1 MGFFSGTA
9 QGRGPRFANDCRRLN
24 VIIVDSQMKDPARE
38 METLREEL
46 RRHEHLYY
54 VLDQPEITD
63 AEYDALM
70 RRLQELE
77 EEHPD
82 QATPDSP
89 TQRVGGKP
97 REGFVKVRHSS
108 VMLSLDNALNEDE
121 LRGFDRRVRELLDGA
136 EYGYVTELKMDGLS
150 MAARY
155 RDGAFEQAV
164 TRGDGQVGED
174 VTENA
179 RTIRS
184 LPLRAKTKLPSFE
197 VRGETVMNRR
207 AFERLNAEREER
219 GLSRFANPRNAAA
232 GSLRVL
238 EPQITASRRLDY
250 YTYFLLVDGRPAR
263 DSHWESLNELEGLG
277 FKVNKYRECCK
288 SLEDVLAF
296 CARWEDQRDQL
307 PYEIDGVVIKVDS
320 VAQQRQLGYTAK
332 APRWAIAY
340 KYPARQAVT
349 TVEGIGVQVGRTGA
363 LTPVASLKPVLVGG
377 VTVSRATLHNE
388 DEIGRLGLEIGDD
401 VVIERS
407 GDVIPKVVRVHA
419 QGSYRRPFQ
428 MPSKCPVCGGK
439 VVREEGEAASRCIN
453 TNCSARL
460 KESILHFAS
469 RGVMNIDGVGEAL
482 VDQLVD
488 RGMVESVADLYLLT
502 VERLTDLERM
512 GRKSA
517 GNIVR
522 NIEKSKENPLPRVLT
537 ALGIRF
543 VGERTAV
550 FLAEAF
556 GGLDAIAAAGQED
569 LQVADEVGPKVA
581 ESVFQFFR
589 EPRNRQLVER
599 LRAAGLQFT
608 YESTRPK
615 NGPLKGLTLVLT
627 GTLPNLSREEAKR
640 LIESAG
646 GKVSGSVSKKTN
658 YVVAGDD
665 AGSKLTKAKELGVR
679 VVTEEEL
686 LELIKG

>member
-1 MGFFSGTA
+1 
-9 QGRGPRFANDCRRLN
+9 
-24 VIIVDSQMKDPARE
+24 MKDPARE
-38 METLREEL
+38 VEKLREEL

-54 VLDQPEITD
+54 VLDRPEITD

-77 EEHPD
+77 TEHPELD
-82 QATPDSP
+82 TPDSP
-89 TQRVGGKP
+89 TRRVGGKP

-108 VMLSLDNALNEDE
+108 PMLSLDNALNEGE
-121 LRGFDRRVRELLDGA
+121 LRDFDRRVRDLLRGA
-136 EYGYVTELKMDGLS
+136 EFRYVVELKMDGLS
-150 MAARY
+150 MAAYY
-155 RDGAFEQAV
+155 RDGAFQQAV
-164 TRGDGQVGED
+164 TRGDGQVGEE

-184 LPLRAKTKLPSFE
+184 LPLRVNSHSKLAAFE

-207 AFERLNAEREER
+207 AFERLNAERDER

-250 YTYFLLVDGRPAR
+250 YTYFLLAEGRPAL
-263 DSHWESLNELEGLG
+263 DSHWQSLEELVDLG
-277 FKVNKYRECCK
+277 FKVNPHRKLCEG
-288 SLEDVLAF
+288 LEEVLAF
-296 CARWEDQRDQL
+296 CTHWEGKRDEL
-307 PYEIDGVVIKVDS
+307 PYEIDGVVVKVDS
-320 VAQQRQLGYTAK
+320 VEQQRQLAFTAK

-349 TVEGIGVQVGRTGA
+349 TVEAIEVQVGRTGA
-363 LTPVASLKPVLVGG
+363 LTPVAHLKPVVVSG
-377 VTVSRATLHNE
+377 VTVARATLHNE
-388 DEIGRLGLEIGDD
+388 DEIERLGLEIGDE

-407 GDVIPKVVRVHA
+407 GDVIPKVVRVQS
-419 QGSYRRPFQ
+419 QGSYRKPFR
-428 MPSKCPVCGGK
+428 MPANCPVCGGK
-439 VVREEGEAASRCIN
+439 IVREEGEAASRCIN

-488 RGMVESVADLYLLT
+488 RKMVESVADLYGMT
-502 VERLTDLERM
+502 VEKLTELDRM
-512 GRKSA
+512 GKKSA
-517 GNIVR
+517 GNIIR
-522 NIEKSKENPLPRVLT
+522 NIENSKKNPLPRVLT

-556 GGLDAIAAAGQED
+556 GSLDAIASATRERLPQAE
-569 LQVADEVGPKVA
+569 EVGPKVA
-581 ESVFQFFR
+581 ESIFQFFR
-589 EPRNRQLVER
+589 EPHNQQLVER
-599 LRAAGLQFT
+599 LRQAGLQFT

-615 NGPLKGLTLVLT
+615 SGPLHGLTFVLT
-627 GTLPNLSREEAKR
+627 GTLPNLSREEATK
-640 LIESAG
+640 LIEAAG
-646 GKVSGSVSKKTN
+646 GKVSASVSKKTS
-658 YVVAGDD
+658 YVVAGVD
-665 AGSKLTKAKELGVR
+665 AGSKLAKAQELGVR
-679 VVTEEEL
+679 VVNEDEL
-686 LELIKG
+686 LELIRIA